1 MKNALNHR
9 RRFAC
14 PLGVYVAPVP
24 PSPADAER
32 GERREERGEQADIKE
47 FALRLFHGFLGI
59 GTLGIDLSYVN
70 RREK

>member
-32 GERREERGEQADIKE
+32 GEQADIKE

-59 GTLGIDLSYVN
+59 GTLGIVLSYVN

>member
-1 MKNALNHR
+1 MSRQSRL
-9 RRFAC
+9 
-14 PLGVYVAPVP
+14 LP
-24 PSPADAER
+24 PM
-32 GERREERGEQADIKE
+32 RREERGEQADIKE